1 MVDSQKKSTKKGLHS
16 PHIDNLTKAE
26 EEILRLL
33 TEEHLTPTQ
42 IRIKRDC
49 SKQAIYKHLKSLRE
63 KGAYN
68 LGLQNTEKPIGS
80 HQSNEKDVNKIRL
93 HGQQFHIKIIQQE
106 PSDQKYQKLLIKS
119 NKLYI
124 DGHIIKLYRDSIE
137 IYAGRGASF
146 YGADAQEADRK
157 ASEYWQKFFTRMEHE
172 LSVILIKERSRNI
185 KEVNHHYARG
195 ESEVCENTL
204 ENEGKHIR
212 VFCPRDGK
220 LAFITDESFGDKED
234 ETVHPV
240 TAKQDREAIDRHFN
254 DLRLNN
260 PPTISE
266 VMSLIKEH
274 AELNKET
281 AAGLLAITN
290 YLTPPIAKL
299 QKEVNNLN
307 ISNHR
312 INYIG

>member
-1 MVDSQKKSTKKGLHS
+1 MVDKQKKSTKNGLHS
-16 PHIDNLTKAE
+16 PHIDKLTKTE
-26 EEILRLL
+26 KEVLRSL
-33 TEEHLTPTQ
+33 TEDFLTPTQ
-42 IRIKRDC
+42 IRIKRGC
-49 SKQAIYKHLKSLRE
+49 SRQAVYKHLRSLKK
-63 KGAYN
+63 KGAYTP
-68 LGLQNTEKPIGS
+68 GLQNTEKPIGS
-80 HQSNEKDVNKIRL
+80 RQPNEKDVNQVRL

-106 PSDQKYQKLLIKS
+106 PNDQKYQKLLKKS

-124 DGHIIKLYRDSIE
+124 DGHTINLYQDSIE

-172 LSVILIKERSRNI
+172 LKVMLIKDRSRNI

-195 ESEVCENTL
+195 ESGVCENTL

-234 ETVHPV
+234 ETVHPL

-266 VMSLIKEH
+266 VMNLMKEH
-274 AELNKET
+274 VELNKET

-290 YLTPPIAKL
+290 YLTPPLAKL
-299 QKEVNNLN
+299 QNRTKS
-307 ISNHR
+307 SNFP
-312 INYIG
+312 NKLSYIM